1 MLPINLRI
9 ILIVAVCC
17 YFILI
22 LLFLKRKALELKY
35 TLLWLL
41 AGVVLGIFV
50 LFPNLLLKLVNLLGI
65 ESLMNGLY
73 VLCIGFIIIILMA
86 LTSIVSRQTMKIRAL
101 IQENAMLEKRLRE
114 AEQAIMRG
122 NKIEEQK
129 EVKGNEMNSDNLS
142 GDSSGECME

>member
-9 ILIVAVCC
+9 ILIGAVCC

-41 AGVVLGIFV
+41 AGAVLGVFV
-50 LFPNLLLKLVNLLGI
+50 LFPNLLMKLVKLLGI

-86 LTSIVSRQTMKIRAL
+86 LTSIVSKQTMKIRAL

-114 AEQAIMRG
+114 TEQAFLGG
-122 NKIEEQK
+122 NSAEVQK
-129 EVKGNEMNSDNLS
+129 EVRDNEKES
-142 GDSSGECME
+142 GDLSADR

>member
-9 ILIVAVCC
+9 ILIGAVCC

-41 AGVVLGIFV
+41 AGAVLGVFV
-50 LFPNLLLKLVNLLGI
+50 LFPNLLMKLVKLLGI

-86 LTSIVSRQTMKIRAL
+86 LTSIVSKQTMKIRAL

-114 AEQAIMRG
+114 TEQVIMNG

-129 EVKGNEMNSDNLS
+129 EVTVTDK
-142 GDSSGECME
+142 ECT

>member
-1 MLPINLRI
+1 MIQTNLRI
-9 ILIVAVCC
+9 ILIIAVCC

-41 AGVVLGIFV
+41 SGVVLGAFVIF
-50 LFPNLLLKLVNLLGI
+50 PQLLVYLVRILGI
-65 ESLMNGLY
+65 ESPMNGLF

-101 IQENAMLEKRLRE
+101 IQENAMMEKRLRE
-114 AEQAIMRG
+114 VEAAGRRR
-122 NKIEEQK
+122 EET
-129 EVKGNEMNSDNLS
+129 ENEKKKNED
-142 GDSSGECME
+142 E